1 MGRGLQG
8 TPLQQRRRVRLVLV
22 GAGASGRHMARRV
35 ASAACGFPDA
45 AGRGAGVDADR
56 RGRPKR
62 AGLWDAPGH
71 SEAAAGVQVW
81 QRKHLAM
88 SGSSHI
94 TPTARTP
101 AVTPLTRVG
110 CERANAL
117 RPHAAIAP
125 LALWHITPLLDYLCM
140 QTGPAMGLTTA
151 EVQPTTTPWI

>member
-1 MGRGLQG
+1 
-8 TPLQQRRRVRLVLV
+8 
-22 GAGASGRHMARRV
+22 MARRV

-45 AGRGAGVDADR
+45 AGGRGCG
-56 RGRPKR
+56 RGSEGQAR

-125 LALWHITPLLDYLCM
+125 LALWHIAPLLDYLCM